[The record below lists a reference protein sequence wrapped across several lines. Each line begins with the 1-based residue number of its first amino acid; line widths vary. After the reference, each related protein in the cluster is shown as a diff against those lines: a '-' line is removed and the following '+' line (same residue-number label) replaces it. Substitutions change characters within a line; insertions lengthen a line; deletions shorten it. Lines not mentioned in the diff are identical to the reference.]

1 MPRHPRKLKGLRLAA
16 RLGRMVR
23 TLGLGEA
30 APSVENAGKRLRH
43 VHAAMQRLAT
53 HRA

>member
-1 MPRHPRKLKGLRLAA
+1 
-16 RLGRMVR
+16 MVR
-23 TLGLGEA
+23 MLGMGEA

-43 VHAAMQRLAT
+43 VHAAVQRLAT